1 VLFAGTGD
9 GKAEV
14 RVIVWQDL
22 RSFLTPWDDDRK
34 RVQQFLVLWSDLA
47 EIVFTPGSIC
57 ADFEAN
63 NRK

>member
-63 NRK
+63 KRK